1 MDKRKTLKQKTL
13 LDFIN
18 RNKGDSSISKGTQ
31 SKVQEALSLLDMMD
45 KNIEAKTIDETKDKG
60 REFSVE
66 LIGNVDEQFEE
77 EIKDIEDWPR
87 PLYLLA
93 VIYDGDEGKA
103 LLKLYDEVE
112 EKILFWHDRYG
123 HKPYFLT
130 DLPPDSVKSIAKI
143 VNHPSFDHIETV
155 EKYDLL
161 LGKKRIMTKIVTK
174 DPQAVATLR
183 NYVPKA
189 WEADIKY
196 HDNYVFDLQL
206 IPGTLYIVKNGHLK
220 PYKVKLSPEVTKN
233 IVELFKDEDEETKQ
247 MAIEWIPI
255 FEQPPPKVKRVA
267 IDIEVYTPYRGR
279 VPNPDEAPYP
289 IISIAFAGNDGY
301 KRILLLYRPNVE
313 FGEVS
318 KEYPHDAIVEIF
330 DNERDL
336 IIEAFRVMNKYPV
349 ILTFNGDEFDLKYL
363 YNRALKLNIPKY
375 MIPIK
380 RTRTHLTLRKNLHID
395 LYRFFDNRSIQAYA
409 FEGRYKEYTLD
420 AIASALL
427 GIAKIKIEE
436 DISVIPL
443 AKLVAYNFRDA
454 WVTLN
459 LTLFSGELVWK
470 LIILLMRIS
479 KLSIEDLTRSTISK
493 WIKNLMYWEHRRR
506 GYLIPLPDDIKVLKG
521 TVKTAATIK
530 GKKYAGAIVINPPT
544 GVFFNITVLDFASLY
559 PSIIKQ
565 WNLSYETVDPP
576 EGYCPPDK
584 IVKVLDE
591 NGNPIH
597 EVCIARPGLTSQIT
611 GLLRDFRVK
620 IYKKKAKDKSLN
632 PEVRSW
638 YDVVQRAMKVFIN
651 ASYGVFGSEAFPLYA
666 PPVAESVTAIGRFTI
681 RNTISKAIELGL
693 KVVYGDTDSLFVW
706 NPNSEKLE
714 KLSKWVKDKFG
725 LELDIDKVYKY
736 VAFSGLKKNYL
747 GILPDGTVD
756 VKGMVG
762 KKRNTPEFIKK
773 AFYDVLAAL
782 GKVNSPED
790 FEEVKNYVKDLV
802 KQLYVKLK
810 SKEYTL
816 DELAFKVML
825 SKPLEEYKKT
835 IPQHVRAALQLKA
848 LGYHLTAG
856 DIISYVKVKGK
867 DGVKPVQLAKL
878 TEVDVEKYLEHI
890 RTTFEQILSAL
901 SIDWKEIAG
910 ISKLEAFFKLH

>member
-1 MDKRKTLKQKTL
+1 MGGDAVKQ
-13 LDFIN
+13 
-18 RNKGDSSISKGTQ
+18 
-31 SKVQEALSLLDMMD
+31 
-45 KNIEAKTIDETKDKG
+45 IDEN
-60 REFSVE
+60 F
-66 LIGNVDEQFEE
+66 VDVS
-77 EIKDIEDWPR
+77 DWPR
-87 PLYLLA
+87 PLYLLN
-93 VIYDGDEGKA
+93 VSYDGNEGKA

-112 EKILFWHDRYG
+112 GRIVFWYDKFG

-130 DLPPDSVKSIAKI
+130 DIPPDKVRGIVKI
-143 VNHPSFDHIETV
+143 VNHPSFDHVETV

-161 LGKKRIMTKIVTK
+161 IGKKRVMTKIVTK

-206 IPGTLYIVKNGHLK
+206 IPGTLYVIENGKLK
-220 PYKVKLSPEVTKN
+220 PYKVELSSEVAKK
-233 IVELFKDEDEETKQ
+233 IEELFKDEDEETRK
-247 MAIEWIPI
+247 MALEWIPL

-267 IDIEVYTPYRGR
+267 VDIEVYTPYRGR

-289 IISIAFAGNDGY
+289 VISIAFAGNDGY
-301 KRILLLYRPNVE
+301 KRVLVLYRPNIE
-313 FGEVS
+313 FGELP
-318 KEYPHDAIVEIF
+318 KEYPNDAIVEIF
-330 DNERDL
+330 DDERDL
-336 IIEAFRVMNKYPV
+336 ILEAFRIMCKYPV
-349 ILTFNGDEFDLKYL
+349 VLTFNGDEFDLKYL
-363 YNRALKLNIPKY
+363 YNRALKLGIPKNL
-375 MIPIK
+375 IPIK
-380 RTRTHLTLRKNLHID
+380 RTKTHLTFRKNIHID
-395 LYRFFDNRSIQAYA
+395 LYKFFDNRSIQAYA
-409 FEGRYKEYTLD
+409 FGGKYKEYTLD

-427 GIAKIKIEE
+427 GIAKIELEE
-436 DISVIPL
+436 DISALSI
-443 AKLVAYNFRDA
+443 AKLVAYNFRDS
-454 WVTLN
+454 WITLN
-459 LTLFSGELVWK
+459 LTLFDEELVWK

-521 TVKTAATIK
+521 KVKTAATIK

-597 EVCIARPGLTSQIT
+597 EVCVARPGLTSQIT

-620 IYKKKAKDKSLN
+620 IYKKKAKDKSLK
-632 PEVRSW
+632 PEVRNW

-693 KVVYGDTDSLFVW
+693 KVIYGDTDSLFVW
-706 NPNSEKLE
+706 NPNEEKLE
-714 KLSKWVKDKFG
+714 ELSKWVRENFG
-725 LELDIDKVYKY
+725 LELDIDKVYRY

-773 AFYDVLAAL
+773 AFYDVLNAL
-782 GKVNSPED
+782 GKVNGPED
-790 FEEVKNYVKDLV
+790 FEEVKNYVKDVV

-810 SKEYTL
+810 GKEYTL

-825 SKPLEEYKKT
+825 SKPLKEYKKT

-848 LGYHLTAG
+848 LGYQISAG
-856 DIISYVKVKGK
+856 DIITYVKVKGK

-878 TEVDVEKYLEHI
+878 SEIDVEKYLEHI

-910 ISKLEAFFKLH
+910 VSKLEAFFKLH